1 MKSIEKLFKE
11 KEYYHAF
18 QPICSIPGKERIA
31 YEALL
36 RSKENGNPEVLFQ
49 LVKETNALLELDT
62 RSLYYAILTFF
73 RSSDREGGELLFVNI
88 FPSTIVEATFP
99 AFIQEVVRDFEP
111 YLNQIVLEINES
123 IMEGKIWNE
132 PIFLQRIMDLRD
144 IGFLIALDDVG
155 EGTTTFRKIIEIAPD
170 FIKMDRFFSQD
181 LSVSHDKQKVVRL
194 FVEYCRDASQL
205 ILEGVEEEEDLACA
219 ASIGVTIG
227 QGYLFGKPG
236 ALLGE

>member
-62 RSLYYAILTFF
+62 QSLYYAILTFF

-155 EGTTTFRKIIEIAPD
+155 KGRQPSEKLLRLHRTLLKWIA
-170 FIKMDRFFSQD
+170 FSPRIC
-181 LSVSHDKQKVVRL
+181 LYPMINKK
-194 FVEYCRDASQL
+194 
-205 ILEGVEEEEDLACA
+205 
-219 ASIGVTIG
+219 
-227 QGYLFGKPG
+227 
-236 ALLGE
+236 